1 LGILGLDALDLDSQ
15 IFLGPRWIAT
25 ECVFLGGRRQ
35 QKTAKRCSAS
45 GCRSIS
51 RQAKNGS
58 VRKLT
63 AIFASLKYLFTQG
76 GYNMDD
82 RYSYTEKKF
91 SEARRVLMLPAPGK
105 EALAISEALQDCQL
119 GLQNIAHLNHDLD
132 ERVLGYISRLRE
144 LTDKRKSFGD
154 NDKQELCDLI
164 NHLAYYFHD
173 RWKQV

>member
-1 LGILGLDALDLDSQ
+1 MDCDRMRLFGWKATAEDCEALFRVRVSLDISS
-15 IFLGPRWIAT
+15 GEKRK
-25 ECVFLGGRRQ
+25 C
-35 QKTAKRCSAS
+35 QKTDGNFCEFE
-45 GCRSIS
+45 IS
-51 RQAKNGS
+51 
-58 VRKLT
+58 VP
-63 AIFASLKYLFTQG
+63 QG